1 MRSVLTILIL
11 LVLLGIVLLYKMG
24 RSLPTFEGFR
34 GGGGGG
40 GHGSSGHGSS
50 GHGSGG
56 HGSSGH
62 GHRGGYGRGVDYGSG
77 GWGWGWYGYLP
88 YPYFGYIIANE
99 EPVEE
104 TDIEERPCYT
114 DLDCPTGHCSMFGIC
129 TNGLSL

>member
-40 GHGSSGHGSS
+40 GGGH
-50 GHGSGG
+50 SGG
-56 HGSSGH
+56 HGSGH

-88 YPYFGYIIANE
+88 YPYFGYILANE

-104 TDIEERPCYT
+104 TNIEERPCST
-114 DLDCPTGHCSMFGIC
+114 DLDCPTGHCSMFGMC